1 MTRRTARIA
10 IPVGLGAFLLASLLA
25 CCDRPDAPHCLR
37 SAGRD
42 TVVQDWATEPVEQLV
57 VRDGVEVVL
66 RAAGDSGVTAWTW
79 TGPAN
84 VVAWAE
90 TAVDAGEMRV
100 EDGNRCR
107 WVRDLGVRLRLEIS
121 APGVRAVEHRGTG
134 DFRWDIGADGGAWSF
149 DGKGFAGRAE
159 VTGHSDSLRL
169 HLHNGPG
176 FVAASGS
183 TGRLGAY
190 VAGLGT
196 LDAGELAAERAF
208 VNQSSAHDLAFRA
221 AEYAYIGLHGYG
233 NVIARVRPVEHHV
246 DRTERGQVI
255 WPE

>member
-10 IPVGLGAFLLASLLA
+10 IPAGLGAFLLASLLA

-100 EDGNRCR
+100 GDGNRCR

-134 DFRWDIGADGGAWSF
+134 DFRWDIGAEGGAWSF

-208 VNQSSAHDLAFRA
+208 VNQSSAHDLAYRA

>member
-10 IPVGLGAFLLASLLA
+10 IPAGLGAFLLASLLA
-25 CCDRPDAPHCLR
+25 CCDRPEAPHCLR
-37 SAGRD
+37 AAGRD
-42 TVVQDWATEPVEQLV
+42 TVVQAWATEPVERLV

-66 RAAGDSGVTAWTW
+66 RAEGDSGVTAWTW

-90 TAVDAGEMRV
+90 TAVDAGELRV
-100 EDGNRCR
+100 GDGNRCR
-107 WVRDLGVRLRLEIS
+107 WVRDLGVRLRLEVS

-134 DFRWDIGADGGAWSF
+134 DFTWHIGEADGAWSF

-159 VTGHSDSLRL
+159 VIGRTDSLRL

-190 VAGLGT
+190 VSGLGT

-208 VNQSSAHDLAFRA
+208 VNQSSAHDLVFRA
-221 AEYAYIGLHGYG
+221 TDYAYIGLHGYG
-233 NVIARVRPVEHHV
+233 DVIARERPADYQVE
-246 DRTERGQVI
+246 RTERGQVI
-255 WPE
+255 WPD